1 VSTAAAGAS
10 SEAEFF
16 GRLADAQVLV
26 RQRCS
31 SRNPGEITGYAVTLP
46 GDTARGGGPVWFGGG
61 KLAADLTWPKLRAR
75 WAPASTQPDEPPFTV
90 QERNAIWEHA
100 AQAAAEAS
108 AHIRSLAAAS
118 PVSAADAAWATADT
132 LHAAAAALG
141 SRTLHEAADSYD
153 RAGRAAY
160 GRTPRPTPAGNSLRQ
175 AARLLAKAGAVGGGH
190 MLTQVRLIAQLA
202 ALAEAVISLRHASGT
217 LLRPPPHAGRPST
230 CTPPHATT
238 AHHPGTHA
246 ANRDGQHRAN
256 ERAWISPCHHSSS
269 RPCRPHLRQARQ
281 LARPTITKQATRPNP
296 ITHAARSKEPF
307 TPRPSPSR
315 TGPGPPVLSWPRDGH
330 GRLPEGGVPP
340 DVSGQL
346 GRRLGECSRAAGR
359 PGPLAR
365 HAAAR

>member
-1 VSTAAAGAS
+1 
-10 SEAEFF
+10 
-16 GRLADAQVLV
+16 LADAQVLV

-202 ALAEAVISLRHASGT
+202 ALAEAVISVMPSGT

-230 CTPPHATT
+230 CTPP
-238 AHHPGTHA
+238 PGCTGSIPPTSMT
-246 ANRDGQHRAN
+246 RR
-256 ERAWISPCHHSSS
+256 SPTSQGC
-269 RPCRPHLRQARQ
+269 
-281 LARPTITKQATRPNP
+281 
-296 ITHAARSKEPF
+296 
-307 TPRPSPSR
+307 
-315 TGPGPPVLSWPRDGH
+315 
-330 GRLPEGGVPP
+330 
-340 DVSGQL
+340 
-346 GRRLGECSRAAGR
+346 
-359 PGPLAR
+359 
-365 HAAAR
+365 